1 MRSIR
6 GAAFTGI
13 ALIGLAACGGG
24 TSGGSTGGASK
35 GTIKIGIDL
44 PLSGNET
51 SNGVPTKNGALFA
64 IKQANDKGGI
74 EGFQIQDVTLDDAV
88 NGKHDPAQGAKNVQQ
103 FIADTDVLA
112 MVGPFNSNVARAEM
126 PIASNGNLSMIS
138 PSNTGECLT
147 QEHDYCKNGEPKS
160 LHPGGKENYFRVCTT
175 DNIQGPALA
184 DYATSKLGKKKVYI
198 LDDRETYGKG
208 LADNFEKQFTK
219 DGGAVAGHEGFDA
232 ASTDDF
238 KSFLNKAKAANV
250 DLLFFGGTDTNKAG
264 IIRNQMKGILDVPY
278 MGGDG
283 IQTDQF
289 LKDAAANAD
298 GSYASVAAVN
308 ADKLP
313 AAKTFLDGFKAFKSL
328 STTDYGA
335 YTANAYDAT
344 NIILQ
349 AIGVAIKANGGK
361 KPDREAVRKAIAE
374 IDYNGAIGHTT
385 FDKNGDTSNKII
397 SFYQVTSGKWGF
409 VDQVTFKG

>member
-1 MRSIR
+1 MKLSR
-6 GAAFTGI
+6 
-13 ALIGLAACGGG
+13 GLALLASVSLGLVACGGS
-24 TSGGSTGGASK
+24 SGGTGGATK
-35 GTIKIGIDL
+35 GTIKIGVDL

-64 IKQANDKGGI
+64 IKQANDAGGV
-74 EGFQIQDVTLDDAV
+74 EGFKIDSLVLDDAV
-88 NGKHDPAQGAKNVQQ
+88 NGVHDPQQGAKNVQQ
-103 FIADTDVLA
+103 FVGDTAVLA

-126 PIASNGNLSMIS
+126 PITSTANLPQIS

-147 QEHDYCKNGEPKS
+147 QVHPYCANGEPQS
-160 LHPGGKENYFRVCTT
+160 LHPGGKTHYFRVCTT

-184 DYATSKLGKKKVYI
+184 DYATKTLKKTNVYI

-219 DGGAVAGHEGFDA
+219 DGGKVAGHDGFDA
-232 ASTDDF
+232 KSTDDF

-250 DLLFFGGTDTNKAG
+250 DLVFFGGTDTNKGG
-264 IIRNQMKGILDVPY
+264 IIRNQMKGIIDVPY

-283 IQTDQF
+283 IQTDQY

-313 AAKTFLDGFKAFKSL
+313 ASAQFLKDYKAAYPSA
-328 STTDYGA
+328 SDYGA
-335 YTANAYDAT
+335 YTANAYDAA
-344 NIILQ
+344 NIIIA
-349 AIGVAIKANGGK
+349 AIRSAIKSNGGNM
-361 KPDREAVRKAIAE
+361 PDREKVRVAIAAT
-374 IDYNGAIGHTT
+374 DYNGAIGHTK
-385 FDKNGDTSNKII
+385 FDANGDTTNKII
-397 SFYQVTSGKWGF
+397 SFYQVTSGKWTF
-409 VDQVTFKG
+409 VDQITFNG

>member
-1 MRSIR
+1 MLSIR
-6 GAAFTGI
+6 GAALTSV
-13 ALIGLAACGGG
+13 ALIGLAACGGSS
-24 TSGGSTGGASK
+24 SGGAGTK
-35 GTIKIGIDL
+35 GTVKIGVDL

-74 EGFQIQDVTLDDAV
+74 EGFKIDSVVLDDAV
-88 NGKHDPAQGAKNVQQ
+88 NGVHDPQQGAKNVQQ
-103 FIADTDVLA
+103 FVADTGVMG

-126 PIASNGNLSMIS
+126 PIASTANLPMVS

-147 QEHDYCKNGEPKS
+147 QTHPYCTNGEPQS
-160 LHPGGKENYFRVCTT
+160 LHPGGKTNYFRVCTT

-184 DYATSKLGKKKVYI
+184 DYASKTLKKTKVYI

-208 LADNFEKQFTK
+208 LADNFEIQFKK
-219 DGGAVAGHEGFDA
+219 DGGTVAGHEGFDA
-232 ASTDDF
+232 KSTDDF
-238 KSFLNKAKAANV
+238 KSFLNKAKSAGV

-313 AAKTFLDGFKAFKSL
+313 AAKSFLDGFKAFKSL
-328 STTDYGA
+328 GTADYGA

-344 NIILQ
+344 NIVIQ
-349 AIGVAIKANGGK
+349 AIGAAIKANGGNM
-361 KPDREAVRKAIAE
+361 PDREAVRKAIGSV
-374 IDYNGAIGHTT
+374 DYNGAIGHTT
-385 FDKNGDTSNKII
+385 FDNNGDTSNKII
-397 SFYQVTSGKWGF
+397 SFYQVTASKWAF
-409 VDQVTFKG
+409 VDQITFKG

>member
-1 MRSIR
+1 MLSIR
-6 GAAFTGI
+6 GAALASV
-13 ALIGLAACGGG
+13 ALIGLAACGGS
-24 TSGGSTGGASK
+24 TSTGGSK
-35 GTIKIGIDL
+35 GTVKIGIDL

-64 IKQANDKGGI
+64 IKQANDKGGV
-74 EGFQIQDVTLDDAV
+74 EGFKVEAVVLDDAV
-88 NGKHDPAQGAKNVQQ
+88 NGKHDPQQGAKNVQQ
-103 FIADTDVLA
+103 FVADTGVLA

-126 PIASNGNLSMIS
+126 PIASTANLPMIS

-147 QEHDYCKNGEPKS
+147 QTHPYCTNGEPAS
-160 LHPGGKENYFRVCTT
+160 LHPGGKTFYFRVCTT

-184 DYATSKLGKKKVYI
+184 DYATKTLKKTKVYI

-208 LADNFEKQFTK
+208 LADNFEKQFKT
-219 DGGAVAGHEGFDA
+219 DGGTVAGHEGFDA

-238 KSFLNKAKAANV
+238 KSFLNKAKAAGV

-264 IIRNQMKGILDVPY
+264 IIRNQMKGIIDVPY

-289 LKDAAANAD
+289 LKDASTNAD

-308 ADKLP
+308 ADKLA
-313 AAKTFLDGFKAFKSL
+313 AAKTFLDGFKAYKSL

-344 NIILQ
+344 NIIIQ
-349 AIGVAIKANGGK
+349 AIGTAIKANGGNM
-361 KPDREAVRKAIAE
+361 PDREAVRKAIGAV
-374 IDYNGAIGHTT
+374 DYNGAIGHTT
-385 FDKNGDTSNKII
+385 FDNNGDTSNKII
-397 SFYQVTSGKWGF
+397 SFYQVTGGKWAF
-409 VDQVTFKG
+409 VDQITFKG